1 MKKRARF
8 TAAAFLILALC
19 AAFGRILTIYCQPKQ
34 DQIYDLS
41 LGWPTEAIPDGW
53 VYNQKGWRVFTQ
65 EGNEITELT
74 PDGFGGFSSIGF
86 PGQTFYFSLDIQ
98 ENLHPDMENP
108 ASAPEEKGRIS
119 SYNASTLRLDAA
131 NRTFAIFL
139 DDALI

>member
-8 TAAAFLILALC
+8 TAAAFLILALY
-19 AAFGRILTIYCQPKQ
+19 AAFGRILTIYFQPKQ
-34 DQIYDLS
+34 DLIYDLS

-98 ENLHPDMENP
+98 ENLHPDMEN
-108 ASAPEEKGRIS
+108 
-119 SYNASTLRLDAA
+119 
-131 NRTFAIFL
+131 
-139 DDALI
+139 